1 MDYSRE
7 AFMLEKTQKL
17 TSMNEKKRK
26 PLRTVA
32 FSLLRIYSFFFIAHE
47 PTG

>member
-7 AFMLEKTQKL
+7 DFMLEKTQQL
-17 TSMNEKKRK
+17 TSRNEKKRK

-32 FSLLRIYSFFFIAHE
+32 FSLLRIYSFSFIAHE